1 LVYGAGSTTGQ
12 YAIQLLHA
20 AGYTNIVATASA
32 KHHGFLR
39 TLGATHVFDYSSPT
53 LAADIARA
61 VGGDGK
67 VALALDSIT
76 ADGTIAKIA
85 QVLRPDGAVALL
97 LPVKVGDNVAVGD
110 AGMLHAIPDEQN
122 PFPKETKIVY
132 VRTFMYRGVCP
143 IFRFAEMSLNYLS
156 PERIFEG

>member
-1 LVYGAGSTTGQ
+1 
-12 YAIQLLHA
+12 
-20 AGYTNIVATASA
+20 
-32 KHHGFLR
+32 
-39 TLGATHVFDYSSPT
+39 
-53 LAADIARA
+53 

-110 AGMLHAIPDEQN
+110 AGMLDAIPNERN
-122 PFPKETKIVY
+122 PFPKETKIAY

-143 IFRFAEMSLNYLS
+143 MFSVCRNVANVFFL
-156 PERIFEG
+156 ERIFER